1 MEKFEPK
8 YPGTIFWLVKK
19 KQNFELFDHVAFSSR
34 YSCGP
39 TVYDSS
45 HIGHA
50 STYVTLDIIHR
61 ILKRVFNFNIVLMMG
76 ITDIDDKIIQRSE
89 KVGQHWRLE

>member
-1 MEKFEPK
+1 MHNSK
-8 YPGTIFWLVKK
+8 LSS
-19 KQNFELFDHVAFSSR
+19 LFSR

-50 STYVTLDIIHR
+50 STYVTFDIIHR
-61 ILKRVFNFNIVLMMG
+61 ILKHVFNYNVVLMMG
-76 ITDIDDKIIQRSE
+76 ITDIDDKIINRSQ
-89 KVGQHWRLE
+89 KVFIILFANQSNF

>member
-1 MEKFEPK
+1 M
-8 YPGTIFWLVKK
+8 VKK
-19 KQNFELFDHVAFSSR
+19 LLVVFFDKYSSKSR

-61 ILKRVFNFNIVLMMG
+61 ILKRVFNYNIILMMG
-76 ITDIDDKIIQRSE
+76 ITDIDDKIIQRSQ
-89 KVGQHWRLE
+89 KVFIYI